1 MSYTYWLHE
10 KVQLDF
16 SEAYE
21 WYEDKKTGLG
31 DEFLLAVE
39 KKIVEIVTNPEYF
52 GSKGNMKYREALTE
66 RFPFIIVYIINAKRN
81 EIVICAV
88 HNAKKSNKGK
98 YRIPS

>member
-39 KKIVEIVTNPEYF
+39 KKIVEIVTNP
-52 GSKGNMKYREALTE
+52 
-66 RFPFIIVYIINAKRN
+66 
-81 EIVICAV
+81 
-88 HNAKKSNKGK
+88 
-98 YRIPS
+98 